1 MSAVT
6 EYLQRRGIPF
16 EAIEHA
22 QSFTTIAEAI
32 ALGIDADEVLKTVVL
47 DTRNGHVLAVVP
59 GTRRLDMHRLK
70 EATEDPHVHLASE
83 DELQRDFP
91 ELELGA
97 MPPIGSM
104 LHAPMYVDPSVRE
117 HETVVFAAGTQTES
131 VKIRTEDL
139 FRDEDVRFVEIA
151 KDLDAA

>member
-6 EYLQRRGIPF
+6 EYLQRRGIAF

-47 DTRNGHVLAVVP
+47 DTRNGHALAVVP
-59 GTRRLDMHRLK
+59 GTRRLDMHRLR

-131 VKIRTEDL
+131 VKLRTEDL
-139 FRDEDVRFVEIA
+139 FRDEDVRFVQIA
-151 KDLDAA
+151 TDLDAA